1 MNKLYKY
8 YHQSY
13 DELFNYKN
21 YNFESDLILKN
32 ISVNKNNS
40 ILSLGC
46 GTDKHGFSLRKK
58 INYNKYIG
66 IDINKEMFSN
76 INRDKKTNYYCYNI
90 INFPKNFVLKNKNTF
105 DVIFAY
111 GGVFNY
117 ISLKDLKKVLN
128 ICKLLLTKNGI
139 LVFDIPYNFENYS
152 NNYID
157 IQNSNN
163 VIKLSLSSKQ
173 NNIGFYQTIFFEKT
187 KTKTN
192 KIIKID
198 YDSEEIHL
206 HKQKE
211 LDNLGF
217 KFKKYDSK
225 GLTKKPFVYYIYK
238 K

>member
-1 MNKLYKY
+1 MSKLYKK

-21 YNFESDLILKN
+21 YDFECDLILKN
-32 ISVNKNNS
+32 ILVSKDNC

-46 GTDKHGFSLRKK
+46 GTDKHGFLLRKK
-58 INYNKYIG
+58 INYYKYIG
-66 IDINKEMFSN
+66 IDINKEMYSN
-76 INRDKKTNYYCYNI
+76 INKDINTNYYSYDI
-90 INFPKNFVLKNKNTF
+90 INLPKSFILKNKSTF

-117 ISLKDLKKVLN
+117 VSIGNLKKLLDVCKVLLN
-128 ICKLLLTKNGI
+128 NNGVLI
-139 LVFDIPYNFENYS
+139 FDIPYNFENYS

-187 KTKTN
+187 KTN
-192 KIIKID
+192 KIVKID
-198 YDSEEIHL
+198 YDFEKIHL
-206 HKQKE
+206 HKLKE
-211 LDNLGF
+211 LDSLGF
-217 KFKKYDSK
+217 KFNKYNLK
-225 GLTKKPFVYYIYK
+225 GLTKKPFIYFIYK
-238 K
+238 KSD